1 VSVLTIRLFGAPQ
14 VAVDGRP
21 LITDTRKAIALLA
34 YLAVTRQPQTRDG
47 LATLL
52 WPELNQSKARA
63 ALRRT
68 LSTLNAA
75 GPLPWLRVERE
86 QVTLFSDDSVFCD
99 VHRFEQ
105 CAAACPP
112 DDRAPCATCRPL
124 LEEAAA
130 LYHGDFLAGFTLR
143 DSAAFDDWP
152 FFQAES
158 YRNNLARVLE
168 TLVRC
173 TAAAHDLP
181 AAIAHARRHLAL
193 DPLHEPAHRQLM
205 LLYAWDD
212 QRAAALRQYQEC
224 ARIFDAELGVPPL
237 EETTALYT
245 ALLNHQTPPR
255 LTPAPP
261 LAPATARSRPIE
273 VMVPP
278 LVGRE
283 HEWTALQA
291 AYQTAGDRG
300 CLVVIEGEA
309 GVGKSALAAAFAEA
323 QARQGA
329 PLLTAVG
336 YPGEATLA
344 YAPLS
349 MLFQRAAAE
358 PTLHARLAALDPT
371 ILAEVGRLQPAL
383 LAWTSA
389 GLAPPPDPLAAQTR
403 FFAGLAQAI
412 FALLAGDPPGIL
424 LLDDIHCADSATL
437 DWLTYFA
444 RRLGAQRVCVVLVW
458 RTDEAPAVHR
468 LRQLVAESARQ
479 GAAAVIKLDRLP
491 PAAVARWV
499 AQALPAHSA
508 EDHALAERLYAET
521 EGLPFFV
528 AEYLDMLAR
537 RQVDDSRAVWRAP
550 GSVREFLYARLAPLT
565 EVARQVLAAAA
576 VIGRSFQV
584 DAVTAASGRS
594 DEEALAAL
602 EELLALRLVVEA
614 DGDRLDFAHTQLRQV
629 VYDDLT
635 QLRRRLLHRRVADAL
650 ATAAR
655 RSGGEENAAGVLTH
669 HYQLGGEDDRA
680 AHFAFVAGEQARH
693 VYANRAAI
701 AYFESALALG
711 VPAASAA
718 HAHLG
723 DLYTLC
729 GEYGRAE
736 QAYMAALAAATA
748 DQRADLEQR
757 FGRLCERLGDAAAA
771 ERHFAA
777 ADQLLPPAATG
788 ARAHLLTD
796 WSLTLARSHDLPA
809 AMRLAAAGLAAATD
823 AGDHAA
829 LARSHTLLALLAR
842 RQGNLAQ
849 ALAAA
854 EAGLAAARS
863 QPDPGILAAALNSV
877 ALVHND
883 NGAPAAA
890 IPLVEEALAE
900 VVRMGDRHREAALRN
915 TLADLH
921 HSCGQDNQAMAQLK
935 QAVVIFAEIGGEAG
949 GENAEI
955 WMLREW

>member
-1 VSVLTIRLFGAPQ
+1 VPVLTIQLFGAPQ
-14 VAVDGRP
+14 VAVDDRP

-34 YLAVTRQPQTRDG
+34 YLAVTRQPQTRDA

-52 WPELNQSKARA
+52 WPELNQSKARG

-68 LSTLNAA
+68 LSALNAG

-86 QVTLFSDDSVFCD
+86 QVTLLCDDGVFCD
-99 VHRFEQ
+99 VHRFEH
-105 CAAACPP
+105 CVVACPP

-124 LEEAAA
+124 LEEAAG

-143 DSAAFDDWP
+143 DSAAFDDWQ

-158 YRNNLARVLE
+158 YRNTLARVLE
-168 TLVRC
+168 ALVRC
-173 TAAAHDLP
+173 ATAAHDWP

-205 LLYAWDD
+205 LLYAWDN

-224 ARIFDAELGVPPL
+224 ARILDAELGVPPL

-245 ALLNHQTPPR
+245 AVLHHQTPP
-255 LTPAPP
+255 TAVPAPAAEMSR
-261 LAPATARSRPIE
+261 APE
-273 VMVPP
+273 VIAPP

-283 HEWTALQA
+283 HEWATLQA
-291 AYQTAGDRG
+291 AYQTASERG
-300 CLVVIEGEA
+300 RLVVIEGEA
-309 GVGKSALAAAFAEA
+309 GVGKSALANAFAEA
-323 QARQGA
+323 QVRQGA
-329 PLLTAVG
+329 PLLAAVG

-344 YAPLS
+344 YAPLA

-358 PTLHARLAALDPT
+358 PNLRARLAALDPT

-383 LAWTSA
+383 LALTNGGPA
-389 GLAPPPDPLAAQTR
+389 APPDPVAAQSR

-412 FALLAGDPPGIL
+412 FALLAGSPPGIL

-458 RTDEAPAVHR
+458 RADETPAGHR

-479 GAAAVIKLDRLP
+479 GAAAVIELGRLSS
-491 PAAVARWV
+491 AAVARWV
-499 AQALPAHSA
+499 AQALPARSA
-508 EDHALAERLYAET
+508 EDHTLAERLYAET

-528 AEYLDMLAR
+528 AEYLHMLAR
-537 RQVDDSRAVWRAP
+537 RGADDSPAAWRAP
-550 GSVREFLYARLAPLT
+550 SSVREFLYARLAPVT
-565 EVARQVLAAAA
+565 EVARQVLAAGA

-635 QLRRRLLHRRVADAL
+635 HLRRRLLHRRVADAL

-655 RSGGEENAAGVLTH
+655 RTGGEENAAGVLTH
-669 HYQLGGEDDRA
+669 HYQLGGEQAKA
-680 AHFAFVAGEQARH
+680 AHFAFVAGEQARR
-693 VYANRAAI
+693 VYANRAAS
-701 AYFESALALG
+701 AYFEAALALG
-711 VPAASAA
+711 APAASAA

-723 DLYTLC
+723 DLYTLS
-729 GEYGRAE
+729 GEYGRAA
-736 QAYMAALAAATA
+736 QAYTSALALATA
-748 DQRADLEQR
+748 DQRAELEQR
-757 FGRLCERLGDAAAA
+757 YGRLCERLGDAVAA
-771 ERHFAA
+771 EHHFAA
-777 ADQLLPPAATG
+777 ADQLLPPGATG

-796 WSLTLARSHDLPA
+796 WSLTLARTHDIPA
-809 AMRLAAAGLAAATD
+809 AIRLATAGLAAAAD

-829 LARSHTLLALLAR
+829 LARAHTLLALLAR

-863 QPDPGILAAALNSV
+863 QPDPGILAAALNSL
-877 ALVHND
+877 ALAHTD